1 MDAPTKPSSNTKEI
15 DELEKVVK
23 AYEQLAASFD
33 PIIAATNAYAAA
45 QVTVNAALAA
55 GAISQAQ
62 ANVTLEM
69 AKQKLDQ
76 ATGAA
81 VDLSS
86 VFSTMESSME
96 SAFMSMV
103 DGTMTAKDA
112 FRSMAKR
119 CYQRTLPRSGCSAN
133 GWVV

>member
-1 MDAPTKPSSNTKEI
+1 MSNLT
-15 DELEKVVK
+15 
-23 AYEQLAASFD
+23 ASFD

-45 QVTVNAALAA
+45 QETVNAALAA
-55 GAISQAQ
+55 GAISQEQ
-62 ANVTLEM
+62 ANVTLGM

-81 VDLSS
+81 IDLSS
-86 VFSTMESSME
+86 VFTTMESGMT

-112 FRSMAKR
+112 FRSMATDII
-119 CYQRTLPRSGCSAN
+119 QRTLPRIGSSTVGRQHSTLQTGSGT
-133 GWVV
+133 GIVGFRW